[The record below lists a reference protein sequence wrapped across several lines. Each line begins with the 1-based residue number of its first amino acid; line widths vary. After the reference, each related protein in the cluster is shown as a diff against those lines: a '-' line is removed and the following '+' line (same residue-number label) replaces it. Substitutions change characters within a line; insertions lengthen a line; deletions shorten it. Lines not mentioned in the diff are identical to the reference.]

1 MNENDKLLTKL
12 RLVVM
17 NFLEYAVWGAWL
29 ISLGAYLGSD
39 TLQFTPIQ
47 IGSFFATMGIASLFT
62 PALFGIIAD
71 KWIHEVRLTSLC
83 HLLAGLSMI
92 LAAQQTTYEALYG
105 CILLSVCFYM
115 PTLGLTNSVA
125 YTILGQSGLD
135 TVRHFPPI
143 RVFGTIG
150 FIIAMIFV
158 DMMGY
163 KGGPEQLYVSAGLSF
178 ALALYMFTFPATAKP
193 GVASAG
199 KKSLKERL
207 GLEAFGLFKDRQM
220 AIFFLFCM
228 GLGICLQITNGFAN
242 DYLTNHFGNDP
253 QYAHTFGVQYSGT
266 LISLSQISE
275 AVCILLIPFFLKRY
289 GIKVVMLI
297 SFVAWVLRFG
307 FLGLGNPGDGVWLL
321 LLSMLVYGVAFD
333 FFNISGSLY
342 VDKQVEPRLRSS
354 AQGLFLMMTNGF
366 GSFIGSYAA
375 GYIVRYFGYPN
386 AWFVFA
392 GYALVI
398 TLLFYLLFDNA
409 SSRRTAQQTL

>member
-1 MNENDKLLTKL
+1 MSDTFLTKL
-12 RLVVM
+12 RLVIM

-39 TLQFTPIQ
+39 VLQFSPIQ

-71 KWIHEVRLTSLC
+71 KWIPEVRLTSLC
-83 HLLAGLSMI
+83 HIMAGAFMI
-92 LAAQQTTYEALYG
+92 VAAQQTTYEALYA

-125 YTILGQSGLD
+125 YTILGENGLD

-143 RVFGTIG
+143 RVFGTVG
-150 FIIAMIFV
+150 FIIAMICV
-158 DMMGY
+158 DAVGF
-163 KGGPEQLYVSAGLSF
+163 KTGPEQLYVSAGLSF
-178 ALALYMFTFPATAKP
+178 ALALYMFTFPTSRKP
-193 GVASAG
+193 KSAAPEQQT
-199 KKSLKERL
+199 LKQRL
-207 GLEAFGLFKDRQM
+207 GLEAFELFKDRQM

-242 DYLTNHFGNDP
+242 DYLTNHFGSDP
-253 QYAHTFGVQYSGT
+253 QYANAFGVQYSGT

-275 AVCILLIPFFLKRY
+275 AICILLIPFFLKRY
-289 GIKVVMLI
+289 GIKVVMII
-297 SFVAWVLRFG
+297 SFMAWVLRFA
-307 FLGLGNPGDGVWLL
+307 FLGLGNPGSGVWLL
-321 LLSMLVYGVAFD
+321 VLSMLVYGVAFD

-375 GYIVRYFGYPN
+375 GYVVRYFGYPHS
-386 AWFVFA
+386 WFVFSS
-392 GYALVI
+392 YALVI
-398 TLLFYLLFDNA
+398 TILFYFLFKNE
-409 SSRRTAQQTL
+409 SSKRTAATAH

>member
-1 MNENDKLLTKL
+1 MSDTFLTKL

-39 TLQFTPIQ
+39 ALHFTPIQ

-71 KWIHEVRLTSLC
+71 KWIPEERLISLC
-83 HLLAGLSMI
+83 HLLAGGFMV
-92 LAAQQTTYEALYG
+92 LAAQQTTYEMLYA
-105 CILLSVCFYM
+105 CILASVCFYM

-125 YTILGQSGLD
+125 YTVLGRKGLD

-143 RVFGTIG
+143 RVFGTVG
-150 FIIAMIFV
+150 FIIAMICV
-158 DMMGY
+158 DALGY
-163 KGGPEQLYVSAGLSF
+163 KTGPEQLYVSAGLSF
-178 ALALYMFTFPATAKP
+178 VLALYMFTFRPARKP
-193 GVASAG
+193 QASTSEHR
-199 KKSLKERL
+199 SLKERL
-207 GLEAFGLFKDRQM
+207 GLEAFELFKDRQM
-220 AIFFLFCM
+220 ALFFLFCV

-242 DYLTNHFGNDP
+242 DYLTNFFGKDP
-253 QYAHTFGVQYSGT
+253 QYAGTFGVQYSGT

-307 FLGLGNPGDGVWLL
+307 LLGMGDPGSGVWMLV
-321 LLSMLVYGVAFD
+321 LSMLVYGVAFD

-375 GYIVRYFGYPN
+375 GYVVRYYGYPH

-398 TLLFYLLFDNA
+398 TVLFFFLFKNE
-409 SSRRTAQQTL
+409 SSQRTAASTH

>member
-1 MNENDKLLTKL
+1 MSDTFLTKL
-12 RLVVM
+12 RLVIM
-17 NFLEYAVWGAWL
+17 NLLEYAVWGAWL

-39 TLQFTPIQ
+39 ALQFSPIQ

-71 KWIHEVRLTSLC
+71 KWIPEERLTSLC
-83 HLLAGLSMI
+83 HIMAGAFMI
-92 LAAQQTTYEALYG
+92 VAAQQTTYEALYA

-125 YTILGQSGLD
+125 YTVLGENDLD

-150 FIIAMIFV
+150 FIIAMISV
-158 DMMGY
+158 DALGF
-163 KGGPEQLYVSAGLSF
+163 KTGPEQLYVSSGLSF
-178 ALALYMFTFPATAKP
+178 ALALYMFTFPATRKP
-193 GVASAG
+193 KSAVREQQT
-199 KKSLKERL
+199 LKQRL
-207 GLEAFGLFKDRQM
+207 GLEAFELFKDRQM

-242 DYLTNHFGNDP
+242 DYLTNHFGSDP
-253 QYAHTFGVQYSGT
+253 QYADTFGVRYSGT

-297 SFVAWVLRFG
+297 SFLAWVLRFA
-307 FLGLGNPGDGVWLL
+307 FLGLGDPGSGVWLL
-321 LLSMLVYGVAFD
+321 VLSMLVYGVAFD

-375 GYIVRYFGYPN
+375 GYVVRYFGYPHS
-386 AWFVFA
+386 WFVFS

-398 TLLFYLLFDNA
+398 TILFYFLFKNE
-409 SSRRTAQQTL
+409 SSNRTAATAH